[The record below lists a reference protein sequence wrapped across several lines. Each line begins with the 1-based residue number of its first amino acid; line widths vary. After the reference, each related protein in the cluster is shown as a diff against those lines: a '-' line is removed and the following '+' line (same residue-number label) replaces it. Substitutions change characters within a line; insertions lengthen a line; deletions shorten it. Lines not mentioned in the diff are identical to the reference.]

1 MQHAGRPDRDDDRR
15 SLVPQPA
22 QGTGIA
28 VRRRDETPHP
38 VAAWV
43 VRRTPRR
50 LRPGVELV
58 VRTVADALDDR
69 VVGLSAEIAFFT
81 ILALPP
87 LLLTVVAALGY
98 LPGDQGQAFVEGV
111 SAAARR
117 VFTTDTVDDLIRPIL
132 EEVVT
137 GERIGVLSGAFAIA
151 VFSASRALRVVLTSV
166 TIAYDLEEQR
176 PSWAQRL
183 YGLATTL
190 GLLVIVPILL
200 PLLLAGPDLG
210 QELTMYAVVPAV
222 TAVIWPYIYWLGVGV
237 GAVLGVAGL
246 YHLAAPW
253 WTPFRRDLP
262 GAVLA
267 VGVWLATSAG
277 LRTYAEQ
284 ALIGREVFQVIAGPL
299 VLLLWLYM
307 LAFGVVVGAELNAE
321 LERMWPS
328 PEQRRAPP
336 GDRLRDRLLAS
347 PAAAR
352 LERTLPEALSGSL
365 DRVRSG
371 DATPTNHSSDRGT
384 RDDTTPDPSG

>member
-1 MQHAGRPDRDDDRR
+1 M
-15 SLVPQPA
+15 PQPA

-28 VRRRDETPHP
+28 ARRRDETPHP
-38 VAAWV
+38 FGAWL
-43 VRRTPRR
+43 VRRTPER

-69 VVGLSAEIAFFT
+69 IVGLSAEIAFFT

-98 LPGDQGQAFVEGV
+98 LPGDQSQAFVEGV
-111 SAAARR
+111 SAASRR
-117 VFTTDTVDDLIRPIL
+117 VFTTDTVEGLIRPVL

-137 GERIGVLSGAFAIA
+137 GERIGVLSSAFAIA
-151 VFSASRALRVVLTSV
+151 VFSASRALRVVMTSV

-176 PSWAQRL
+176 ASWAQRL
-183 YGLATTL
+183 YGLLATL
-190 GLLVIVPILL
+190 ALLLVVPILL

-210 QELTMYAVVPAV
+210 QELTRYAVVPTV
-222 TAVIWPYIYWLGVGV
+222 TADVWPYAYWLGVGL

-267 VGVWLATSAG
+267 VGVWLGSSAG

-299 VLLLWLYM
+299 VLLLWLYL
-307 LAFGVVVGAELNAE
+307 LALGVVLGAELNAE

-328 PEQRRAPP
+328 PEQRQAPP
-336 GDRLRDRLLAS
+336 GDRLRDRLLDSSAGT
-347 PAAAR
+347 R
-352 LERTLPEALSGSL
+352 IQQTLPDVVSRARERRRGSD
-365 DRVRSG
+365 DR
-371 DATPTNHSSDRGT
+371 AEEQ
-384 RDDTTPDPSG
+384 PS